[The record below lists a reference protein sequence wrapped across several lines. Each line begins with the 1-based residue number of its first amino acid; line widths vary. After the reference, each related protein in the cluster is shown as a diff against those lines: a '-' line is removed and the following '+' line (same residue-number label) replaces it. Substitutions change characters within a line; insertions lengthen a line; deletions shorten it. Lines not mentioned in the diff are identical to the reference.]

1 MPKPIA
7 ELPAYMKQY
16 RIDNKEQLS
25 ARIKELQILNKEIY
39 ATTRKKWYRAN
50 RERLL
55 AESKEKVLK
64 KRENDELQGLP
75 RRPYTKRR

>member
-1 MPKPIA
+1 MPKSIA

-16 RIDNKEQLS
+16 RIKNKERLD

-39 ATTRKKWYRAN
+39 NTTRKKWYRAN

-55 AESKEKVLK
+55 AESKERVLK
-64 KRENDELQGLP
+64 QRENDELQGIP